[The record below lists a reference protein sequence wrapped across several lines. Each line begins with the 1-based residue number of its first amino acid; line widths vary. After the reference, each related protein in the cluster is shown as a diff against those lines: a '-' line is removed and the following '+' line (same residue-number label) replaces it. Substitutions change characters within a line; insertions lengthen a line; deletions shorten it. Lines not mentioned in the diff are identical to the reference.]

1 MTRTLSAPPADFAP
15 DLLAI
20 QEQPPA
26 RLPRAVGYVTGGLFV
41 VLAGWATFGQLDI
54 VATAE
59 GRLAPRNYSRV
70 LQPAEAG
77 IVREVLV
84 REGES
89 VRAGQVLLR
98 MDATTASADLGTLQ
112 SDAALKALTLRRIDA
127 ELRGQPLRL
136 LPQDPPALAAQVLAQ
151 YQARRQSQ
159 LDALA
164 QEQAALERAQH
175 DLAAARQQ
183 IAKLQATLPLVQQSA
198 ASYERLVREGFVSE
212 LGANDKRREHIEKEH
227 ELRNQES
234 AAAALASAVEQS
246 RRKLAQ
252 IQSGYQSQLHAE
264 RLELQGQQ
272 QRTEGELRKQ
282 VFRSGLLELRAPEDG
297 TVKDLA
303 TYTPG
308 TVVQPGAVLLG
319 IVPAREPLHAEVS
332 VRNEDVGFVA
342 PGQAVKVKLMAY
354 PFQKYGLVQGTVE
367 HVGADAQAADSQR
380 VATTGLAPQSYK
392 ALVRLDSQELVAASG
407 ERLRLTPGM
416 VVQAEIHQGRRSVL
430 EYLLSPVQKVAGEAA
445 RER

>member
-1 MTRTLSAPPADFAP
+1 M
-15 DLLAI
+15 
-20 QEQPPA
+20 
-26 RLPRAVGYVTGGLFV
+26 
-41 VLAGWATFGQLDI
+41 
-54 VATAE
+54 
-59 GRLAPRNYSRV
+59 
-70 LQPAEAG
+70 
-77 IVREVLV
+77 
-84 REGES
+84 
-89 VRAGQVLLR
+89 
-98 MDATTASADLGTLQ
+98 
-112 SDAALKALTLRRIDA
+112 
-127 ELRGQPLRL
+127 
-136 LPQDPPALAAQVLAQ
+136 
-151 YQARRQSQ
+151 
-159 LDALA
+159 
-164 QEQAALERAQH
+164 
-175 DLAAARQQ
+175 
-183 IAKLQATLPLVQQSA
+183 PLVQQSA

-342 PGQAVKVKLMAY
+342 TGQAVKVKLMAY

-380 VATTGLAPQSYK
+380 AEERFPPDRWTKRLG
-392 ALVRLDSQELVAASG
+392 VRLQDAIGGVPTAA
-407 ERLRLTPGM
+407 PG
-416 VVQAEIHQGRRSVL
+416 
-430 EYLLSPVQKVAGEAA
+430 SPPDAPSA
-445 RER
+445 

>member
-1 MTRTLSAPPADFAP
+1 MTRPLSAPPADFAP
-15 DLLAI
+15 DLLFI

-159 LDALA
+159 QDALA
-164 QEQAALERAQH
+164 EQAALERAQT
-175 DLAAARQQ
+175 DWAAARQQ

-303 TYTPG
+303 RDLHPG
-308 TVVQPGAVLLG
+308 HRGA
-319 IVPAREPLHAEVS
+319 ARRRA
-332 VRNEDVGFVA
+332 VRHRARARAAARRGVGAQRRRGFCSDRA
-342 PGQAVKVKLMAY
+342 GSQGQVDGL
-354 PFQKYGLVQGTVE
+354 PFPEIRSGAGTVE
-367 HVGADAQAADSQR
+367 HVG
-380 VATTGLAPQSYK
+380 
-392 ALVRLDSQELVAASG
+392 
-407 ERLRLTPGM
+407 
-416 VVQAEIHQGRRSVL
+416 
-430 EYLLSPVQKVAGEAA
+430 
-445 RER
+445 